1 MIADR
6 ASADATAECLAKFK
20 HTPASVCR
28 VLVLAVATDCAGLT
42 LTRAN
47 HLFLMDP
54 IISPYVFAQL
64 VGRIARQGQ
73 TRPCFVYD
81 LVIGGSVEVGMLRLR
96 ARLAAGEG
104 AGGSTATQIVDAAAR
119 ASGGAS
125 AKGDANEASVNR
137 LPLGDL
143 LALVGAPA

>member
-1 MIADR
+1 MKDK
-6 ASADATAECLAKFK
+6 ATADETAAALATFK
-20 HTPASVCR
+20 NAPPDKCR

-47 HLFLMDP
+47 HLFLLDP
-54 IISPYVFAQL
+54 VLSPAVFAQL

-81 LVIGGSVEVGMLRLR
+81 MVIAGSVEVGMLRLR
-96 ARLAAGEG
+96 AQLAAGAG
-104 AGGSTATQIVDAAAR
+104 AGGTAATQKVDAAAR
-119 ASGGAS
+119 AGAGSS
-125 AKGDANEASVNR
+125 AKNDASESSIAR

-143 LALVGAPA
+143 LKLLDA